1 MNTQKIYQVDA
12 FTTELF
18 GGNPAAVCPLKEW
31 LRDGLL
37 QQIAMEN
44 NLSETV
50 FYVKEND
57 RYIIRWFTP
66 TIEIDLCGHA
76 TLAAAF
82 VLFYHENHSSN
93 VIHFYS
99 PKSGELIVR
108 KDNNLITLNFPANTI
123 ESIPL
128 TQNILS
134 CFDIAPQSVFKSK
147 TFYMCVF
154 NNEKEI
160 KNINPEFNHI
170 KNLKANGILIT
181 AQGDDVDFVSRFFA
195 PQIGVDE
202 DPVTGSTHTI
212 LIPYWAQRLEKKN
225 LKAIQLSQ
233 RKGVLQCSHLN
244 DRVEMSGHG
253 KLYLIGNLFLA

>member
-31 LRDGLL
+31 PSDGLL

-108 KDNNLITLNFPANTI
+108 KDNN
-123 ESIPL
+123 
-128 TQNILS
+128 
-134 CFDIAPQSVFKSK
+134 
-147 TFYMCVF
+147 
-154 NNEKEI
+154 
-160 KNINPEFNHI
+160 
-170 KNLKANGILIT
+170 
-181 AQGDDVDFVSRFFA
+181 
-195 PQIGVDE
+195 
-202 DPVTGSTHTI
+202 
-212 LIPYWAQRLEKKN
+212 
-225 LKAIQLSQ
+225 
-233 RKGVLQCSHLN
+233 
-244 DRVEMSGHG
+244 
-253 KLYLIGNLFLA
+253 